1 MTSVTKHSWMVNHML
16 CIILCLALVAVSSF
30 ITNHPAPRRASCFM
44 INLQQIP
51 SLTIECIFL
60 HLLSLICG
68 TEHYKSG
75 RGFKFQN
82 EHILPLIL
90 YCSFVPFERGR
101 PSTTQEGQNN
111 NVSTKYFESTG
122 KGRTITDISIIT
134 TTNQVNQLDVFKSED
149 HALLLKAHFGY
160 KKKKGTSFK

>member
-75 RGFKFQN
+75 RGFRTSTSYHLSCTAVLFHLKEVGLPQPRKDKTIMFQQN
-82 EHILPLIL
+82 TLRAL
-90 YCSFVPFERGR
+90 ER
-101 PSTTQEGQNN
+101 EGQ
-111 NVSTKYFESTG
+111 S
-122 KGRTITDISIIT
+122 RTSPSSPPQIKLTSWMYS
-134 TTNQVNQLDVFKSED
+134 N
-149 HALLLKAHFGY
+149 LKTMHCF
-160 KKKKGTSFK
+160 